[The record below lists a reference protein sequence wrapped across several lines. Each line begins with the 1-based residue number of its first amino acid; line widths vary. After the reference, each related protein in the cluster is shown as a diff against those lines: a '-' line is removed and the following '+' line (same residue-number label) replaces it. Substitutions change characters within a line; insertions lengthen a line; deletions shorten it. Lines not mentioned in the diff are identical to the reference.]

1 MTKLSN
7 FQQLLGVIG
16 PEVQHRYIEAA
27 GIRTSFL
34 EAGSGPPLV
43 LLHGA
48 GGGAVTWYKVIGLLS
63 RRFRVIV
70 FDRPGYGESEKPSA
84 PYDKPFNTEWLHSAA
99 AQLGLGKFFL
109 VGNSEGGSVSIHYA
123 LHYPEQLEKLI
134 LVGSAGLGD
143 NWNKVI
149 ILKMALYKLLPS
161 PIWGELLG
169 RNVMQNPDDAHP
181 AWHDYS
187 IDVLKSKGGR
197 RAFFQGRGRAVTT
210 YTDDELQQVQPPT
223 LLIWGEDEAF
233 FPVSHGE
240 RAARLIPDARL
251 EVIPGAGHLPF
262 MEKPKVF
269 CQLVEDFL
277 SNAPYQL
284 QP

>member
-1 MTKLSN
+1 MVKLSN
-7 FQQLLGVIG
+7 FHQLLGIIG
-16 PEVQHRYIEAA
+16 AGVRHHYIEAA

-34 EAGSGPPLV
+34 EAGAGPALV

-48 GGGAVTWYKVIGLLS
+48 GGGAVTWYKVIAPLA
-63 RRFRVIV
+63 RHHRVIA

-84 PYDKPFNTEWLHSAA
+84 PYDKPFNTNWLRHATER
-99 AQLGLGKFFL
+99 LGLQRFSL
-109 VGNSEGGSVSIHYA
+109 VGNSEGGSAGIHYS
-123 LHYPEQLEKLI
+123 LNHPEQLEKLV

-143 NWNKVI
+143 NWNKAI
-149 ILKMALYKLLPS
+149 ILKMALYKLFPS

-197 RAFFQGRGRAVTT
+197 RAFFQGRGRAVIT
-210 YTDDELQQVQPPT
+210 YTDEELQAVATPT

-240 RAARLIPDARL
+240 RAAQLIPGARL

-262 MEKPKVF
+262 MEKPEVF
-269 CQLVEDFL
+269 CGLVEGFL
-277 SNAPYQL
+277 GS
-284 QP
+284 